1 MRKTLA
7 MLAAAALFATGAFA
21 HGGKSHKLMGTVEAV
36 EEGRIVLTT
45 TADQRATVRLTAD
58 TRYEKEGK
66 PADRSALVEGARVSI
81 DLSED
86 DTTAVRIKIGTGG
99 GGDHDGHR

>member
-7 MLAAAALFATGAFA
+7 MLAAAALFATVAFA

-36 EEGRIVLTT
+36 EEGRLVITT
-45 TADQRATVRLTAD
+45 TADEPATVLLTAD

-66 PADRSALVEGARVSI
+66 PADLSALVAGARVSI

-86 DTTAVRIKIGTGG
+86 DTTAVKIKIGSGG
-99 GGDHDGHR
+99 GHDGHH